1 MLPSRAPLTWL
12 AMLPRC
18 PNKNKHH
25 SENQCLF
32 STTYTSDGAKHV
44 CRSRFCDELLPYTLS
59 QSILAPTLRFSK
71 ITSIQ
76 KQERAFGSE
85 TISTL
90 NHLFREYHQTNKAPQ
105 EAAYF
110 FSYFLSFLPECQN
123 ILPKALSIL

>member
-12 AMLPRC
+12 IMLPHC

-25 SENQCLF
+25 SKNQCLF
-32 STTYTSDGAKHV
+32 SATYTSDGAKYV
-44 CRSRFCDELLPYTLS
+44 CKSRFYATATALHTTAIHSRP
-59 QSILAPTLRFSK
+59 PLRFSK

-76 KQERAFGSE
+76 KQERAFGKE
-85 TISTL
+85 TINTI